1 MISIKCL
8 KLHLP
13 YVTGY
18 CHCRRLHMLIQFF
31 NFNGAI
37 SSFQD
42 FRLRSRA
49 ICGIEDAL
57 RSSDNLARV
66 QPYLDSLL
74 RSLLTSERHPDVM
87 EDQRRVLSNLISRLP
102 LENLEDRVTQIVTG
116 LCRQGGAGSNLV
128 AKNLMQRLPTA
139 AIVLKLLSDDFLSAR
154 SSKFRE
160 NALQMVIYALVTF
173 PSTYFDI
180 SNCVERTTKA
190 ALDRKKRVRQAALD
204 VLAVL
209 GQISSPRTVINVVAQ
224 VADSRTD
231 GLQLLAAVKARLARK
246 QLPLVSTEGD
256 VQYALRIPSASNVGN
271 TIMFGSDVEWICSGS
286 GSVSPTS
293 VKNRSFKVQ
302 SSGIHGQEKG
312 KAFEERRLV
321 VFNRFS
327 LIFHGVNHQMTPSH
341 FIQYLLCYYSLL
353 KIIKKNTHYVV
364 VLRSLSTTQHKK
376 INTFIFLV
384 YCFSGLLM
392 V

>member
-1 MISIKCL
+1 M
-8 KLHLP
+8 
-13 YVTGY
+13 
-18 CHCRRLHMLIQFF
+18 
-31 NFNGAI
+31 
-37 SSFQD
+37 
-42 FRLRSRA
+42 
-49 ICGIEDAL
+49 

-74 RSLLTSERHPDVM
+74 RSLLASERHPDVM
-87 EDQRRVLSNLISRLP
+87 EDQRRILSNLISRLP
-102 LENLEDRVTQIVTG
+102 LENLEDRVAQIVTG

-180 SNCVERTTKA
+180 SNCVEKTTKA

-209 GQISSPRTVINVVAQ
+209 GQISSPRNVINVVSQ
-224 VADSRTD
+224 IADSRTE
-231 GLQLLAAVKARLARK
+231 GLQLLSAVKARLARK
-246 QLPLVSTEGD
+246 QLPLVNAEGD

-271 TIMFGSDVEWICSGS
+271 VIMFGSDVEWICSGS

-293 VKNRSFKVQ
+293 IKNRSFKVQ
-302 SSGIHGQEKG
+302 PNGNQEAGGG

-321 VFNRFS
+321 S
-327 LIFHGVNHQMTPSH
+327 
-341 FIQYLLCYYSLL
+341 
-353 KIIKKNTHYVV
+353 
-364 VLRSLSTTQHKK
+364 
-376 INTFIFLV
+376 
-384 YCFSGLLM
+384 
-392 V
+392 